1 MKLQFHQEALREYIK
16 AMLWYAKRSFDA
28 PFNFEAEVDSMVE
41 RIFANPLAFATVYKN
56 KRKAVL
62 KKFPFYLLIFESR
75 ADAIIVFAIAHSKR
89 KASYWRRRRTYP

>member
-62 KKFPFYLLIFESR
+62 KKFPFYLIFESR